1 MATRKEYTSFFAINY
16 KVPFVP
22 VPLHSPM
29 GKVDAGMLTLGRYQ
43 PVSAERYNF
52 SSAYS
57 WPKRLFMLDRS
68 FILTRYTVSNGKQLV
83 LINTHNSAFNDATDM
98 RTKELNMLKEIIEKE
113 YNQGNYMIVRGD
125 WNQILYLSTWIV
137 FRMEIKYTPFR
148 RPFRLIFCL
157 PVSTGLLILNSLP
170 TAMWIFHIPKAK
182 HRLLLL
188 ISLSCRLI

>member
-1 MATRKEYTSFFAINY
+1 LPRWSFKTAFGIWQAGFILLPETDKNSERTYRDDQVEKIMATLKEYTSFFAINY

-29 GKVDAGMLTLGRYQ
+29 GKVDAGMLTLSRYQ

-98 RTKELNMLKEIIEKE
+98 RTKELNMLKKLSKKSIIRVI
-113 YNQGNYMIVRGD
+113 M
-125 WNQILYLSTWIV
+125 
-137 FRMEIKYTPFR
+137 
-148 RPFRLIFCL
+148 
-157 PVSTGLLILNSLP
+157 
-170 TAMWIFHIPKAK
+170 
-182 HRLLLL
+182 
-188 ISLSCRLI
+188 

>member
-52 SSAYS
+52 PSAYS

-83 LINTHNSAFNDATDM
+83 LINKHNSAFNDATDM
-98 RTKELNMLKEIIEKE
+98 RTKELNMLKEIIEK
-113 YNQGNYMIVRGD
+113 
-125 WNQILYLSTWIV
+125 S
-137 FRMEIKYTPFR
+137 
-148 RPFRLIFCL
+148 
-157 PVSTGLLILNSLP
+157 
-170 TAMWIFHIPKAK
+170 
-182 HRLLLL
+182 
-188 ISLSCRLI
+188 ISRAIM